1 MLRVDEQRKAINYAS
16 MFLRDEVA
24 DLNKSIRLC
33 SDQDVKRIL
42 KQRLSELEPDLELFQ
57 KLGDNV

>member
-1 MLRVDEQRKAINYAS
+1 MLNVDEQRKAINYAG

-33 SDQDVKRIL
+33 SDKDVKKIL

-57 KLGDNV
+57 KLGDGI